1 MHNRRQFFK
10 GLLSLLPVA
19 ALAEIPAVVK
29 SPHIT
34 EINSLAELW
43 SYMTQSNI
51 DYDMIS
57 RMINIASP
65 GREIPPYKEPV
76 EGVDYILTEN
86 FNRSLD
92 HISLDEVEQK
102 FLHS

>member
-1 MHNRRQFFK
+1 M
-10 GLLSLLPVA
+10 SLLPVA
-19 ALAEIPAVVK
+19 ALAEIPMVVENPPIK
-29 SPHIT
+29 
-34 EINSLAELW
+34 EINSLMELW
-43 SYMTQSNI
+43 SYLIQNNI

-57 RMINIASP
+57 RMINIVSP
-65 GREIPPYKEPV
+65 GKEIPPYKEPI